1 MIDLLKPKTIFQE
14 AIAVLIFSIVVAI
27 GFNYLSGRDI
37 MIKEKSVEKEFV
49 PDSILFN
56 SKTIVPDSISKRG
69 ISLSQLRNLI
79 ATKSAV
85 VIDARNSEAYEK
97 GHVPS
102 AINVPF
108 LNMFDYIAALS
119 SMPADTLI
127 IVYCEG
133 INCELSSNLAA
144 SLKSMSF
151 TRIFIYQDG
160 IEGWQNANLPEE
172 FGK

>member
-14 AIAVLIFSIVVAI
+14 VITILIFSIVVTV

-37 MIKEKSVEKEFV
+37 IIRAKAVAIEFV
-49 PDSILFN
+49 HDSILSN
-56 SKTIVPDSISKRG
+56 SKAIVPDSISKRG
-69 ISLSQLRNLI
+69 ISLRQLRNLI

-102 AINVPF
+102 AINVPY

-119 SMPADTLI
+119 PMPTDTLI

-133 INCELSSNLAA
+133 INCELASNLAA
-144 SLKSMSF
+144 SLKILSF

>member
-14 AIAVLIFSIVVAI
+14 VIAIMIFSIVVAV

-37 MIKEKSVEKEFV
+37 INAKSIEKEFV

-56 SKTIVPDSISKRG
+56 RKTIVPDSISKRG
-69 ISLSQLRNLI
+69 ISLRQLQTLI
-79 ATKSAV
+79 ATKTAV

-102 AINVPF
+102 AINIPF
-108 LNMFDYIAALS
+108 LLMFDYIAALS
-119 SMPADTLI
+119 SIPTDTLI
-127 IVYCEG
+127 IIYCEG

-151 TRIFIYQDG
+151 SRIFVYQEG
-160 IEGWQNANLPEE
+160 IQGWQNAKLPQES
-172 FGK
+172 GK

>member
-37 MIKEKSVEKEFV
+37 MIKEKSVEKELV

-56 SKTIVPDSISKRG
+56 SKTIVPDSVAKRG
-69 ISLSQLRNLI
+69 ISLRQLRHLI
-79 ATKSAV
+79 QTKSAV

>member
-14 AIAVLIFSIVVAI
+14 AIAVVIFSIVVAI

-37 MIKEKSVEKEFV
+37 MIKEKSVEKELV

-56 SKTIVPDSISKRG
+56 SKTIVPDSISKGG
-69 ISLSQLRNLI
+69 ISLRQLHHLI
-79 ATKSAV
+79 ATKTAV
-85 VIDARNSEAYEK
+85 VIDARNPEAYEK

-119 SMPADTLI
+119 SMPTDTLI

>member
-14 AIAVLIFSIVVAI
+14 VIAIMIFSIVVAV

-37 MIKEKSVEKEFV
+37 IIKAKSIEKEFV

-69 ISLSQLRNLI
+69 ISLRQLQNLI
-79 ATKSAV
+79 ATKTAV

-108 LNMFDYIAALS
+108 LRMFDYIAALS
-119 SMPADTLI
+119 SMPTDTLI
-127 IVYCEG
+127 IIYCEG

-151 TRIFIYQDG
+151 SRIYVYQEG
-160 IEGWQNANLPEE
+160 IQGWQNAKLPEE
-172 FGK
+172 SGK